1 MLPRTIAALA
11 CAVVIATTAATASQA
26 LAAPLPPSQDPFYSY
41 AGPVPLA
48 QIAPGTVLAQR
59 PITLSAEGMP
69 LPATAE
75 QVLYR
80 TTGERGQPTVTVTT
94 IIKPLL
100 SLLGPKI
107 IAYQTAYDA
116 LGAQCDPSYTLQ
128 GGNPSDTTAQA
139 EAALIALYVGA
150 GFTVT
155 VPDYEGTGL
164 DWAAGQESG
173 YGTLDAI
180 RATENYLQAPANTQV
195 GMVGYSGGSIATEWA
210 SELAP
215 SYAPELDIVGAAAGG
230 VPVDPAHNVGYVA
243 DSGEWAGV
251 IPAALVSL
259 SRAFGVDLSGY
270 LSAYGRQVT
279 SQVAGECIQ
288 SFAGAYPGLTL
299 AKLLTGPAPV
309 LATILNKLI
318 MGTSPGQ
325 PSAPLL
331 LAVGNDDWTGDGI
344 MIASDVAALAQ
355 QYCREGVPVTFKE
368 YGGLDHDMAALP
380 FEADAFEF
388 LVSRFLGLPATG
400 TCASIGLVNSLAPL
414 PVPAEHLQPPGD
426 GQLADRPL
434 RDRRLQLPG
443 GLDAERRVLPAV
455 RQFHQGGELGA
466 ARPTAAVTGAT
477 PPDCATWTSNRV
489 TKIHLCPNTPGC
501 ATPARSTG
509 TSCPSSTA

>member
-1 MLPRTIAALA
+1 MLPRTITTLA
-11 CAVVIATTAATASQA
+11 CAVVIATVAITAPAEAQ
-26 LAAPLPPSQDPFYSY
+26 AAPLPPSQDPFYSY
-41 AGPVPLA
+41 AGPTPLA
-48 QIAPGTVLAQR
+48 QITPGTVLAQR
-59 PITLSAEGMP
+59 PITLSAEGIP

-80 TTGERGQPTVTVTT
+80 TTGELGQPTVTVTT

-128 GGNPSDTTAQA
+128 GGNPGDTTADA

-180 RATENYLQAPANTQV
+180 RATENYLQAPASTQA

-215 SYAPELDIVGAAAGG
+215 SYAPELNVVGAAAGG
-230 VPVDPAHNVGYVA
+230 VPVDPAHNVAYV
-243 DSGEWAGV
+243 DGSKDWAGV

-259 SRAFGVDLSGY
+259 NRAFGADLTRY
-270 LSAYGRQVT
+270 LSAYGKQVT
-279 SQVAGECIQ
+279 SQVTGECIQ

-299 AKLLTGPAPV
+299 GKLLTGTSPA
-309 LATILNKLI
+309 LEAILNKLI
-318 MGTSPGQ
+318 MGTSPGH

-368 YGGLDHDMAALP
+368 YGGLDHGAAALP
-380 FEADAFEF
+380 FEVDAFAF
-388 LVSRFLGLPATG
+388 LASRFLGLPTVGACG
-400 TCASIGLVNSLAPL
+400 WMGPVNSLAPL
-414 PVPAEHLQPPGD
+414 P
-426 GQLADRPL
+426 
-434 RDRRLQLPG
+434 
-443 GLDAERRVLPAV
+443 
-455 RQFHQGGELGA
+455 
-466 ARPTAAVTGAT
+466 
-477 PPDCATWTSNRV
+477 
-489 TKIHLCPNTPGC
+489 
-501 ATPARSTG
+501 
-509 TSCPSSTA
+509 